1 MNREQ
6 VAAMIQAGLP
16 DAQVDV
22 QSEDDVHFSA
32 LVVSGDFE
40 GLRLLQR
47 HQLVYRTL
55 GDKMGGEIHALAIR
69 ALTPGELAASD

>member
-32 LVVSGDFE
+32 VVVSGEFE
-40 GLRLLQR
+40 GLRPLQR

-69 ALTPGELAASD
+69 ALTPGELAAAG

>member
-16 DAQVDV
+16 DAQIDV

-32 LVVSGDFE
+32 LVVSAEFE

-47 HQLVYRTL
+47 HQLVYRAL

-69 ALTPGELAASD
+69 ALTPGELAAGD